1 MWYVEIYFINLSS
14 KKQHLSHCLKLVS
27 AKCLFG
33 LFQYCY
39 KAYKFVN
46 TIMKANEEWSSQL
59 WTPRICAYLRS
70 LKKIQDFNGFWTLDL
85 AIPVRRSSS
94 NQLSYEATD
103 VFSGQVCVHVFP
115 CLSLSRE
122 HMNTYFTSSQHQWL
136 QSIAPVSRGHGFK
149 SSWSPGFFFQASYAL
164 A

>member
-1 MWYVEIYFINLSS
+1 MILAV
-14 KKQHLSHCLKLVS
+14 
-27 AKCLFG
+27 
-33 LFQYCY
+33 
-39 KAYKFVN
+39 VN
-46 TIMKANEEWSSQL
+46 AADLCN
-59 WTPRICAYLRS
+59 YLRS

-94 NQLSYEATD
+94 HQLSYEATD

-136 QSIAPVSRGHGFK
+136 HSIAPVSRGHGFK
-149 SSWSPGFFFQASYAL
+149 SRQKSWIFFRLLTQLHTWIAFNCEDHSSFDLISAVLIFDSFHL
-164 A
+164 HVTMMKSCFVNLM